1 MHTITYAMSSSLILS
16 LLIGCGG
23 DVVEGSSTQTTTK
36 EQRASFYINKGNF
49 VDVASFAYKKATDS
63 TFTSYAMDTTLP
75 GIDANETGV
84 PSAYTITA
92 NNVNNQLKKVVV
104 QNYQNSVEVK
114 IVDKT
119 KVNILFK
126 DAEFTIDE
134 EMSLSDFIA
143 RQ

>member
-1 MHTITYAMSSSLILS
+1 MRTITYAMSSSLILS

-23 DVVEGSSTQTTTK
+23 DAVDGSNTQTTTK
-36 EQRASFYINKGNF
+36 EERGSFYINKGNF
-49 VDVASFAYKKATDS
+49 AEVASFAYKRATDS
-63 TFTSYAMDTTLP
+63 TFTSYAMDSTLP
-75 GIDANETGV
+75 GTDVNETGV

-92 NNVNNQLKKVVV
+92 NNVGNQLKKVVI

-126 DAEFTIDE
+126 DSEFTIDE
-134 EMSLSDFIA
+134 EMALSDFIA
-143 RQ
+143 LQ